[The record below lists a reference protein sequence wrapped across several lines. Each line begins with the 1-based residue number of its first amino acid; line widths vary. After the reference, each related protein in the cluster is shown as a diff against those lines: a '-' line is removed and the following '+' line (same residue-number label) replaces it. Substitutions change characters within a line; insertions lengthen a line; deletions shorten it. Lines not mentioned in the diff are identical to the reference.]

1 MIDVSSR
8 LKELRKKHGYT
19 IQAVCDGTNIPI
31 RTYQNYEY
39 GKREISAE
47 AIVKLCSFY
56 NVTTDYLLGRETG
69 EPEPI
74 EVLASRFDMTAL
86 EKEILDN
93 YLALPK
99 DTRGDMMEFLQK
111 SVKKVMEKSESVQST
126 TQSQSEKIQR
136 NDTYRFSE
144 QAIARSSE
152 SNYKPAPTEEQY
164 NEFVDLPDDM
174 LGE

>member
-1 MIDVSSR
+1 M
-8 LKELRKKHGYT
+8 
-19 IQAVCDGTNIPI
+19 TNIKIAREKSGKKQQECADAIGVTLRAWQGYEQGI
-31 RTYQNYEY
+31 REP
-39 GKREISAE
+39 KFKLLIEIADM
-47 AIVKLCSFY
+47 F

-93 YLALPK
+93 YLALSK

-111 SVKKVMEKSESVQST
+111 SVKKVMEKSESVQSSA
-126 TQSQSEKIQR
+126 QNQSEQIQK
-136 NDTYRFSE
+136 NDTYGFSE
-144 QAIARSSE
+144 LAIARSSE

-164 NEFVDLPDDM
+164 NQFIDLPDDM